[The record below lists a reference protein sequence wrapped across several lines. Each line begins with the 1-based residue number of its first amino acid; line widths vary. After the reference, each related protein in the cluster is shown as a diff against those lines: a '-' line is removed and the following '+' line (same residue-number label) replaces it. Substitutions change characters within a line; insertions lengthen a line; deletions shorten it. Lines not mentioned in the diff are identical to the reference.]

1 MEKIYRDADVSMKP
15 LEGKTVAVIGY
26 GIQGKA
32 QAANARDSK
41 VKVIIGTRP
50 PEESPSRAQ
59 AKADGFEGYC
69 IAEAAKRHRKP
80 KELSSSGSSQPQNTL
95 FSGTGSGSFRQPY
108 YYYPPQQP
116 YYGARP
122 PYNPYPTWG
131 QPPLGGCASSAPCAS
146 ACLGQQWQ
154 RPW

>member
-59 AKADGFEGYC
+59 AKADGFEAYS
-69 IAEAAKRHRKP
+69 IAEATKRADVLLI
-80 KELSSSGSSQPQNTL
+80 ELADP
-95 FSGTGSGSFRQPY
+95 
-108 YYYPPQQP
+108 
-116 YYGARP
+116 A
-122 PYNPYPTWG
+122 
-131 QPPLGGCASSAPCAS
+131 QPPIYKAEIAPNLSPGKTLCF
-146 ACLGQQWQ
+146 CHGFKTQW
-154 RPW
+154 PSP